1 VGTPVWLEAINL
13 LKVPEESLTE
23 AMVQELHPAS
33 IACMLSDQ
41 QFVAAGPSRVIF
53 NWRMY
58 FDQLGHGPHTPDILK
73 LLESGYTMD
82 WTCPHAASQEKHP
95 HFKTKMREVQKMV
108 QRLVGEGKATKLL
121 KASKP
126 EPLRFPN
133 RPSASAHAPFVTL
146 EIQELWDRGA
156 IREARAGEAVIVNPL
171 GVVGEAGEKQRLIL
185 DARYVNAF
193 VRYTPFHYESLD
205 QLPALALD
213 KSYMLISDLK
223 AGYHHIQV
231 AQEDQMYLGFQWQG
245 RTFMFTVLPFGLA
258 SACRVYTEVME
269 EMYRPIRAMQCTLLS
284 YIDDVAHLAKS
295 LLRARALAV
304 AIPLMLT
311 FLGVTFSASKS
322 CWIPQERGDFLG
334 MTVCLKTQ
342 SFFIPSKKAQALLQ
356 AISHFQEHQGTNRE
370 LAALIGKLIS
380 IARAVHLPLLYVR
393 RMFHLLGIT
402 PKWDQSVEPENIP
415 FAAGD
420 WQYWLGQIAAN
431 LGKSFLP
438 RESRE
443 VIKCASDASETGGG
457 GHCDGLLPQPMVLGF
472 SQQDQ
477 ARMAAGQL
485 SSQVREVRTACY
497 LLRTCMRTNPERVRH
512 GTLICI
518 TDNQGAAANMSKL
531 KGSMEEVAD
540 IREMMEEAA
549 ALDVDV
555 QVIWQPRETDVIQ
568 RADALSRVEDHSDFA
583 LAPPFDRAADC
594 KVGPPH
600 RGCICR
606 NPPGLPQGSQVFH
619 SDAGTLGPG
628 LGRAHS

>member
-1 VGTPVWLEAINL
+1 
-13 LKVPEESLTE
+13 
-23 AMVQELHPAS
+23 
-33 IACMLSDQ
+33 
-41 QFVAAGPSRVIF
+41 
-53 NWRMY
+53 
-58 FDQLGHGPHTPDILK
+58 
-73 LLESGYTMD
+73 
-82 WTCPHAASQEKHP
+82 
-95 HFKTKMREVQKMV
+95 
-108 QRLVGEGKATKLL
+108 
-121 KASKP
+121 
-126 EPLRFPN
+126 
-133 RPSASAHAPFVTL
+133 
-146 EIQELWDRGA
+146 
-156 IREARAGEAVIVNPL
+156 
-171 GVVGEAGEKQRLIL
+171 
-185 DARYVNAF
+185 
-193 VRYTPFHYESLD
+193 
-205 QLPALALD
+205 
-213 KSYMLISDLK
+213 
-223 AGYHHIQV
+223 
-231 AQEDQMYLGFQWQG
+231 
-245 RTFMFTVLPFGLA
+245 
-258 SACRVYTEVME
+258 
-269 EMYRPIRAMQCTLLS
+269 
-284 YIDDVAHLAKS
+284 
-295 LLRARALAV
+295 
-304 AIPLMLT
+304 
-311 FLGVTFSASKS
+311 
-322 CWIPQERGDFLG
+322 
-334 MTVCLKTQ
+334 
-342 SFFIPSKKAQALLQ
+342 LQ
-356 AISHFQEHQGTNRE
+356 AINHFQEHQGTNRE
-370 LAALIGKLIS
+370 LAALIGRLIS

-415 FAAGD
+415 FAAAD
-420 WQYWLGQIAAN
+420 WQYWMGQIAAN
-431 LGKSFLP
+431 LGKSWLP
-438 RESRE
+438 REYRE
-443 VIKCASDASETGGG
+443 VIKYFCAGDASETGFG
-457 GHCDGLLPQPMVLGF
+457 GHCDRLLPQPMVLGF

-497 LLRTCMRTNPERVRH
+497 LLLTCMRTNPERVRH